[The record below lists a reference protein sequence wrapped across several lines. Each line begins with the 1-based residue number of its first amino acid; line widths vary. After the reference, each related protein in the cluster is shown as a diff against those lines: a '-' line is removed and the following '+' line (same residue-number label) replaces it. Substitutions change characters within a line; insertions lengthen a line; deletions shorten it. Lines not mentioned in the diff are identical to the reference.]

1 MMKTHVLVS
10 FLILAA
16 CAAPAMAENRQ
27 GAVTL
32 TPFYGMLAF
41 SHQAKHLDTD
51 FTAGLRG
58 GYNITRNVSTELL
71 FAYTETVYDPAVI
84 YATVYRYGADMVYNF
99 RPEHPL
105 VPFVAAGL
113 GGITEDYAKE
123 RHDQTHL
130 YLGYG
135 FGLKYSLTDWLA
147 LRSDFHHSFVL
158 DGLTSNFEL
167 SAGLHFQFGGN

>member
-1 MMKTHVLVS
+1 MIVRVLLVC
-10 FLILAA
+10 LILVAA
-16 CAAPAMAENRQ
+16 ATPSMAENRE
-27 GAVTL
+27 GAVTV

-41 SHQAKHLDTD
+41 SHQAEHLDTD

-58 GYNITRNVSTELL
+58 GYNFTRNVSTELL
-71 FAYTETVYDPAVI
+71 FGYTETEYDPAVI

-99 RPEHPL
+99 KPEHPL

-113 GGITEDYAKE
+113 GGITEDYAKV

-135 FGLKYSLTDWLA
+135 FGLKYSLTDAVA

-158 DGLTSNFEL
+158 DGMTSNFEL
-167 SAGLHFQFGGN
+167 SAGLHFQFDGR